1 MDLILCVDDEL
12 DLLELLEYNL
22 KKAGFQVAICLDT
35 KMAMKFI
42 ENEKVALIIMDRNL
56 KNENGLSFIL
66 ELKHLGYMIPSIF
79 LSALSLPME
88 KVDGLKVADDYI
100 AKPFDMDELI
110 ARIHAVL
117 RRYAT
122 PTSELIK
129 YKDLTLNL
137 TSRELSSK
145 QASLDLSILECSLIA
160 CFLQNKNMILSREYL
175 LEMVWGNSN
184 YQENSVNVAIKR
196 LRAKLKAKHIDL
208 NIKSIR
214 SEGYKLC

>member
-22 KKAGFQVAICLDT
+22 ERAGFQVAVTLDT

-56 KNENGLSFIL
+56 KNENGLNFIL
-66 ELKHLGYMIPSIF
+66 ELKRLGYMIPTIF
-79 LSALSLPME
+79 LSALSLPLD

-100 AKPFDMDELI
+100 AKPFDMDELL
-110 ARIHAVL
+110 ARIKAVL
-117 RRYAT
+117 RRYST
-122 PTSELIK
+122 PASELLK

-137 TSRELSSK
+137 STRELSSPK
-145 QASLDLSILECSLIA
+145 VSLDLSALECNLIA
-160 CFLQNKNMILSREYL
+160 CFFQNKNLILTRELL
-175 LEMVWGNSN
+175 LEKVWGNRD

-196 LRAKLKAKHIDL
+196 LRSKLKDKGIDL
-208 NIKSIR
+208 KIKSIR